1 MLKISKV
8 KVYPFKNRSR
18 TGAIGVGQVTFDGG
32 LLLSGLELVE
42 RNNKRFIT
50 YPVNPLNN
58 HGLCY
63 CQPINSILSENI
75 STALFNEYDAQ
86 IATRNGDENSF
97 FNNAAEDM
105 LNQLK
110 NEVSEAEQVLLKE
123 AEHVQQQ
130 NDVIGYANCVSAV
143 GVSEGPESSDE
154 ELEIISD
161 NTEE

>member
-18 TGAIGVGQVTFDGG
+18 TGAIGVGQVTFEGG

-110 NEVSEAEQVLLKE
+110 NEVSEAE
-123 AEHVQQQ
+123 HVKQQ
-130 NDVIGYANCVSAV
+130 NDFIGYANCVSAV

-161 NTEE
+161 NAEE

>member
-1 MLKISKV
+1 MLIISKV

-18 TGAIGVGQVTFDGG
+18 TGAIGVGQVTFEGG

-63 CQPINSILSENI
+63 CQPINSVLSENI
-75 STALFNEYDAQ
+75 SKALFNEYDAQ
-86 IATRNGDENSF
+86 IAVRNSDENSF

-105 LNQLK
+105 FNQLK
-110 NEVSEAEQVLLKE
+110 NEVTK
-123 AEHVQQQ
+123 AEHVMQQ
-130 NDVIGYANCVSAV
+130 NDFIGYANCVSAV

-161 NTEE
+161 NTQE